1 MKGIL
6 YIYPFHF
13 VGKRNGL
20 AMMGYD
26 WDFMMFDLSVVL
38 LLYYVVVVVVVQWIS
53 GKVRL
58 STLQLE
64 QKITVNGQTLV
75 RLGSEQEFLAR
86 IWARPLSLFIHSIP
100 IFYASEQK
108 GNSIFVLYNNTLRTQ
123 HCKRKWTTI

>member
-1 MKGIL
+1 
-6 YIYPFHF
+6 
-13 VGKRNGL
+13 
-20 AMMGYD
+20 
-26 WDFMMFDLSVVL
+26 MMFDLSVVL
-38 LLYYVVVVVVVQWIS
+38 LLYYVVVVVVVVVVVQWIS

-100 IFYASEQK
+100 ILYASE
-108 GNSIFVLYNNTLRTQ
+108 
-123 HCKRKWTTI
+123 